1 VKVFLLKHTP
11 KTCAPWLRWYRPA
24 CKNIMAEKM
33 HLQVVED
40 CFISHLSFLKLGVS
54 WGGRR
59 DSNVENSQALHLR
72 FNVFK
77 MPVERANEL
86 DEGRR
91 DRHDIMIQI
100 LSILRSTKS
109 IRKTR
114 LMTLVGLSSAQSRLY
129 LGFLE
134 NNRLIQTFEREIS
147 VTQKGL
153 ALLEKCSSCP
163 MFECNN
169 SIWRFNVKKLGRL
182 QIRSI

>member
-1 VKVFLLKHTP
+1 MKH
-11 KTCAPWLRWYRPA
+11 
-24 CKNIMAEKM
+24 
-33 HLQVVED
+33 
-40 CFISHLSFLKLGVS
+40 CFISHLSFLKLGVF

-59 DSNVENSQALHLR
+59 DPNFENSQALYIR
-72 FNVFK
+72 FSVFK
-77 MPVERANEL
+77 MRVERANEL

-91 DRHDIMIQI
+91 DRHDIMIQV

-134 NNRLIQTFEREIS
+134 NNRLIETFGRQIS

-153 ALLEKCSSCP
+153 ALFEKCSSCP

-169 SIWRFNVKKLGRL
+169 SIWRFNVKRV
-182 QIRSI
+182 RA

>member
-1 VKVFLLKHTP
+1 LFHKP
-11 KTCAPWLRWYRPA
+11 
-24 CKNIMAEKM
+24 
-33 HLQVVED
+33 
-40 CFISHLSFLKLGVS
+40 LKLLEARCLLGE
-54 WGGRR
+54 RR
-59 DSNVENSQALHLR
+59 DPNVENSQALHLR

-86 DEGRR
+86 DECRP
-91 DRHDIMIQI
+91 DKHDIMIQI

-134 NNRLIQTFEREIS
+134 NNRLIQTFGHEIS

-153 ALLEKCSSCP
+153 ALFEKCSSCP

-169 SIWRFNVKKLGRL
+169 SIWRFNMKKLGQL
-182 QIRSI
+182 QISSI